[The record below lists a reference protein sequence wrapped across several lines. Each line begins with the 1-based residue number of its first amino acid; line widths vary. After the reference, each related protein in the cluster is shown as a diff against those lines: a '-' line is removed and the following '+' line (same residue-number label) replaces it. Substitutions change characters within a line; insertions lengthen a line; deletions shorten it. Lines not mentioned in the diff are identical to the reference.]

1 MSSFEKCPICNQY
14 GWIGRHRCLPQWR
27 VADAA
32 EGLDNGATVRGED
45 EGKAAIK
52 FVSQFDQDC
61 LSLSEETAIVVLK
74 ESDWEELCGA
84 REELAHLAEELKRL
98 QSQTEPLD
106 EEDQEILDCISPRQA
121 EVEAEIKRLEGMIK
135 TLLVKGEMMPSYW
148 IETPR
153 VRKESGPNP

>member
-84 REELAHLAEELKRL
+84 REELAHLAE
-98 QSQTEPLD
+98 
-106 EEDQEILDCISPRQA
+106 
-121 EVEAEIKRLEGMIK
+121 AEIKRLEGMIK